1 MAIHVVSPG
10 DTVWSIAR
18 QYGVSPQRIL
28 SDNGI
33 LNPQALPSGQALLI
47 LIPSVLYTVRPGDTL
62 SSISSKFAI
71 PQLTLLQNNPS
82 LINSPYLQVGQTI
95 VIAFEE
101 EKQRRITVN
110 GYAYPYIREDILRRA
125 LPYLTYLTIFGYGFT
140 PDGALIPINDEPLI
154 RMAYEYRTAPV
165 MLLSS
170 VTEDGNFSGERASLL
185 FQNQALQETVMDNIL
200 ALMHKKGYVG
210 LDVDFEY
217 VEQKDATAFLG
228 FLEYTASRLHAEGFF
243 LHTDLAPKTSAAQAG
258 LLYEAHNYEE
268 IGRISD
274 TVLLMTYEWQSLAH
288 WLNPLHSK
296 DFGPKRADYFDRKPL
311 NASGK
316 SEKVKST
323 ILRSIQRSIS
333 TSACMSRSPRTAAT
347 PRCSHTRADL
357 FGMAFGLLEKN
368 TAGHISCKDNSHRGP
383 NEKPAPR
390 FPIREAQGGFSDPS
404 NFRRQL
410 GLHPFTG
417 SAVS

>member
-258 LLYEAHNYEE
+258 LLYEAHNYGE

-288 WLNPLHSK
+288 WLKPLYSK
-296 DFGPKRADYFDRKPL
+296 AFRPKRA
-311 NASGK
+311 
-316 SEKVKST
+316 T
-323 ILRSIQRSIS
+323 
-333 TSACMSRSPRTAAT
+333 
-347 PRCSHTRADL
+347 L
-357 FGMAFGLLEKN
+357 FGMAFGLLEK
-368 TAGHISCKDNSHRGP
+368 TRQDAF
-383 NEKPAPR
+383 PAKTT
-390 FPIREAQGGFSDPS
+390 PIVDQIKNRPCASRIGKRRAGFSDPS

>member
-10 DTVWSIAR
+10 DTGWSIAR

-258 LLYEAHNYEE
+258 LLYEAHNYGE

-274 TVLLMTYEWQSLAH
+274 TVLLMT
-288 WLNPLHSK
+288 
-296 DFGPKRADYFDRKPL
+296 
-311 NASGK
+311 
-316 SEKVKST
+316 
-323 ILRSIQRSIS
+323 
-333 TSACMSRSPRTAAT
+333 
-347 PRCSHTRADL
+347 
-357 FGMAFGLLEKN
+357 
-368 TAGHISCKDNSHRGP
+368 
-383 NEKPAPR
+383 
-390 FPIREAQGGFSDPS
+390 
-404 NFRRQL
+404 
-410 GLHPFTG
+410 
-417 SAVS
+417 